1 MYRHRGSQN
10 TGAQGWA
17 AGSDCEAAKE
27 ALERRAKENAT
38 FGRNDPGVIVNLN
51 SKAKHV
57 QLQFRADG
65 LGRHAASNVWIAE
78 RGSLYS
84 VRKFTRRDWTLLT

>member
-57 QLQFRADG
+57 QLQFTARLMGSVGMPQATYG
-65 LGRHAASNVWIAE
+65 WR
-78 RGSLYS
+78 RGG
-84 VRKFTRRDWTLLT
+84 VFTP